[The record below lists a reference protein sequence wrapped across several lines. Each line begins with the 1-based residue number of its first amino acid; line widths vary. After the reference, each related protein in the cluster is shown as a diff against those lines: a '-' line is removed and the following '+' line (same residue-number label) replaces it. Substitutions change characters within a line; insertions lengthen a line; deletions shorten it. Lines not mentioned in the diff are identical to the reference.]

1 MDNAPR
7 TIIINLNYN
16 LMATL
21 IYSCLIT
28 RLLDKRLSV
37 KTTKN
42 HIILHNFISPFVKK
56 VGHQMPYIGR
66 HTKMS
71 LKCQKEGGRET
82 FER

>member
-42 HIILHNFISPFVKK
+42 HIILHNVISPFVKK
-56 VGHQMPYIGR
+56 VGTPNALYWETYKNVIKMPKRRGTRNI
-66 HTKMS
+66 
-71 LKCQKEGGRET
+71 
-82 FER
+82 